1 MACSCVWAPG
11 TGTQRAVVLV
21 IIAVSYTVAAP
32 MRPALSA
39 VVPAIAGERHLAVAN
54 AVLSTIRQVMT
65 FVGPLGV
72 NDWFGEIGVAR
83 RHRRSLGQR

>member
-11 TGTQRAVVLV
+11 KGTQRAVVLV
-21 IIAVSYTVAAP
+21 IIAVSYTV
-32 MRPALSA
+32 
-39 VVPAIAGERHLAVAN
+39 VN